1 MDINVNITVK
11 LGGDEEAASDTLGD
25 SVASL
30 ENAVFQALKRME
42 RHDERIA
49 LLDKYVR
56 KVLKH
61 LGIELMTDGSST

>member
-1 MDINVNITVK
+1 
-11 LGGDEEAASDTLGD
+11 
-25 SVASL
+25 
-30 ENAVFQALKRME
+30 ME

-49 LLDKYVR
+49 LLDKYVK